1 MAGEILCSLM
11 YLLTAVAQ
19 PLQTILALT
28 RSLGPRL
35 SSMRSSNVA
44 PSSIIQKALNMLGLS
59 RKGSMKSKAAEL
71 DFRGWKWVS
80 TERSLSQL
88 SCCYAAAAVALPPL
102 LKCWR
107 QISPPL
113 PLIYTMCFKPW
124 QFPFKG
130 CRSRKVAL
138 SNKNSDKQWQNSDK
152 IST

>member
-1 MAGEILCSLM
+1 MSTKCSAWLHGSHCSCWLLSKEWSFTYKYTMAEEILCSLM

-19 PLQTILALT
+19 PLQTILPLT
-28 RSLGPRL
+28 RSQGPRL

-59 RKGSMKSKAAEL
+59 RKGLKKSKAAEL
-71 DFRGWKWVS
+71 DFRGWWWVS

-113 PLIYTMCFKPW
+113 PLIYTMCFKP
-124 QFPFKG
+124 
-130 CRSRKVAL
+130 L
-138 SNKNSDKQWQNSDK
+138 
-152 IST
+152 